1 MIDAFGLEITTSAL
15 TLGVIVGVTYGSLAI
30 GLILVYRSSG
40 VINFAHGEIGAL
52 GAAVLGIAV
61 TRWSFPYWI
70 AMVTAVVVSGATGAI
85 TEMTVI
91 RRLRKAPPLM
101 SVVATLGVAQFVLL
115 LTFSI
120 NSQVTAGR
128 AYPQPSFMPTFEV
141 GALRVTSS
149 FSAMLLLTPLLVVAL
164 VAFLH
169 HSWSGLAIRGAA
181 ANEDSARLAGIFP
194 GRMSGLSWA
203 LAGAI
208 AGFTAVLLI
217 PTRGFITAEFFGPG
231 LLLRALVPALI
242 ARMFSLPWAL
252 AGGIA
257 VGLVEQ
263 VVFWNFSS
271 GVADVALLVI
281 VITTLLANPQRE
293 GRAEPKGRWTVVQP
307 WRPVPDEFKRI
318 WEIRNLSPITAS
330 VGLLFFLCLPLVMTN
345 SAAIIMTAILSFAL
359 VGLSI
364 GVITGLGGQLSLG
377 QFALAG
383 VGAAVAFHVTS
394 ATGNHA
400 LAFLV
405 AALSAG
411 AVSVVVGLPALRIR
425 GPMLTVTTLSFA
437 LAAQTWLLKQPWML
451 GDGVEPDRVSIAG
464 LILDTGKKYYLFALV
479 VFVAAFGVVRNFW
492 RTGLARRLVALRDNE
507 SAARAFT
514 IPPTSVRIQAFA
526 FSGFLAGLGGAV
538 FANSLSR
545 ITPVTFSVGAS
556 INVVAMAV
564 LGGIGIVAGPLIGA
578 LYIVGVPR
586 FIPLDSAGLAASAL
600 GWLVLILY
608 FPGGLAQLVRPARD
622 GLVRWLAR
630 RRGLDPD
637 AIWEG
642 GARDATAGIDRKP
655 GRVLDSRR
663 TVHEGGVLLSA
674 AGLHK
679 SYGGLQAVHDV
690 SLHAAAGEIVGLI
703 GPNGA
708 GKTTLFEIL
717 GGFTRADEGTVRF
730 MDLDISGKKPE
741 SRARLGLIRSFQ
753 DSTLF
758 PTMTV
763 VDAVKLALERKRPTR
778 LTASLLGFKRE
789 ERRKRRE
796 ALEVVRLL
804 GLEPFQNR
812 QISELSTGTRR
823 LTELACVVALDPVV
837 LLLDEP
843 SSGIAQR
850 ETEALGRLLVRLRD
864 ELGIT
869 MIVIEHDVPLIMS
882 VADRMIAMETGR
894 IIAEGTP
901 EQISVDP
908 LVVESYLGGDPRA
921 IHRSGREPA
930 TLATDRGSATGPPV
944 PSDGEGQRP
953 Q

>member
-1 MIDAFGLEITTSAL
+1 MIDVFGLEVTTSAL
-15 TLGVIVGVTYGSLAI
+15 TLGVIVGVTYASLAI

-40 VINFAHGEIGAL
+40 VINFAHGQIGAL

-70 AMVTAVVVSGATGAI
+70 AMAAAVLVSGATGAI

-91 RRLRKAPPLM
+91 RRLKKAPPLM

-128 AYPQPSFMPTFEV
+128 AYPQPTFMPTFEV

-149 FSAMLLLTPLLVVAL
+149 FSAMLLLTPLVVAAL

-169 HSWSGLAIRGAA
+169 RSWSGLAIRGAA
-181 ANEDSARLAGIFP
+181 TNEDSARLAGIFP
-194 GRMSGLSWA
+194 GRMSSLSWA
-203 LAGAI
+203 LAGGI

-217 PTRGFITAEFFGPG
+217 PTRGFITPEFFGPG

-257 VGLVEQ
+257 VGMVEQ

-281 VITTLLANPQRE
+281 VITTLLLNPQRA
-293 GRAEPKGRWTVVQP
+293 GRAERKGSWAAVQP
-307 WRPVPDEFKRI
+307 WRPIPDELGRI
-318 WEIRNLSPITAS
+318 RAIRNLAPGTAA
-330 VGLLFFLCLPLVMTN
+330 VGLLLLAGLTLVMTN
-345 SAAIIMTAILSFAL
+345 SAAIIMTAILSFSL

-383 VGAAVAFHVTS
+383 VGAVAALHTASF
-394 ATGNHA
+394 TGNQV
-400 LAFLV
+400 LAFV
-405 AALSAG
+405 GAALSAG
-411 AVSVVVGLPALRIR
+411 AVSVFVGLPALRIR
-425 GPMLTVTTLSFA
+425 GPMLAVTTLSFA
-437 LAAQTWLLKQPWML
+437 LAAQTWLFKQPWML
-451 GDGVEPDRVSIAG
+451 GDGVEPDRLGIAG
-464 LILDTGKKYYLFALV
+464 LVLDTGKKYYLFALG
-479 VFVAAFGVVRNFW
+479 VFVVAFGFVLNFW

-507 SAARAFT
+507 SAARAYT
-514 IPPTSVRIQAFA
+514 IRPTRVKIQAFA
-526 FSGFLAGLGGAV
+526 FSGCLAGIGGAV

-545 ITPVTFSVGAS
+545 VTPVTFSVEAS

-564 LGGIGIVAGPLIGA
+564 LGGIGLVAGPLLGA

-608 FPGGLAQLVRPARD
+608 FPGGLAQLIRPARD
-622 GLVRWLAR
+622 RLVRWLSR
-630 RRGLDPD
+630 KRGLDPD
-637 AIWEG
+637 AFWES
-642 GARDATAGIDRKP
+642 ATRETRAGPRGDP
-655 GRVLDSRR
+655 GRVLGSRR
-663 TVHEGGVLLSA
+663 TLHEHGVLLSA
-674 AGLHK
+674 SALHK
-679 SYGGLQAVHDV
+679 TYGGVRAVHDV
-690 SLHAAAGEIVGLI
+690 SIHVKAGEIVGLI

-717 GGFTRADEGTVRF
+717 GGATGSDEGTVRF
-730 MDLDISGKKPE
+730 RDIDISAKPPE

-753 DSTLF
+753 DAMLF

-763 VDAVKLALERKRPTR
+763 VEAVMLALERKRPTR
-778 LTASLLGFKRE
+778 FTTSLLGFRKE
-789 ERRKRRE
+789 ERRKRQE
-796 ALEVVRLL
+796 ALEVTRLL
-804 GLEPFQNR
+804 GLEAFRHR
-812 QISELSTGTRR
+812 QIGELSTGTRR

-843 SSGIAQR
+843 ASGIAQR
-850 ETEALGRLLVRLRD
+850 ETEALAQLLLRLRD

-869 MIVIEHDVPLIMS
+869 MIVIEHDLPMIMS
-882 VADRMIAMETGR
+882 IADRMIAMETGR

-901 EQISVDP
+901 EQVSIDP
-908 LVVESYLGGDPRA
+908 LVVESYLGGDLRA
-921 IHRSGREPA
+921 IHRSGRGPA
-930 TLATDRGSATGPPV
+930 ED
-944 PSDGEGQRP
+944 EGQLP
-953 Q
+953 G

>member
-1 MIDAFGLEITTSAL
+1 MIDVFGLEITTSAL
-15 TLGVIVGVTYGSLAI
+15 TLGVIVGTTYASLAI

-40 VINFAHGEIGAL
+40 VINFAHGQIGAL

-70 AMVTAVVVSGATGAI
+70 AMAAAVLVSGATGAI

-91 RRLRKAPPLM
+91 RRLKKAPPLM

-128 AYPQPSFMPTFEV
+128 AYPQPSFMPTFDV
-141 GALRVTSS
+141 GALRVTPS
-149 FSAMLLLTPLLVVAL
+149 FSAMLLLTPLVVIAL
-164 VAFLH
+164 VLFLH
-169 HSWSGLAIRGAA
+169 RSWSGLAIRGAA
-181 ANEDSARLAGIFP
+181 TNEDSARLAGIFP
-194 GRMSGLSWA
+194 GRMSSLSWA
-203 LAGAI
+203 LAGAV

-217 PTRGFITAEFFGPG
+217 PTRGFITPEFFGPG

-263 VVFWNFSS
+263 VVFWNLSS
-271 GVADVALLVI
+271 GVADVALFVI
-281 VITTLLANPQRE
+281 VITTLLLNPQRA
-293 GRAEPKGRWTVVQP
+293 GRAEPQGSWAAVQP
-307 WRPVPDEFKRI
+307 WRPVPAALTRFR
-318 WEIRNLSPITAS
+318 EIRNLSPFAAS
-330 VGLLFFLCLPLVMTN
+330 VGLLLLVALPLVMTN
-345 SAAIIMTAILSFAL
+345 SAAIIMTAILSFSL

-383 VGAAVAFHVTS
+383 VGAAAALHAS
-394 ATGNHA
+394 SSTGNNA
-400 LAFLV
+400 LAFVV

-425 GPMLTVTTLSFA
+425 GPMLAVTTLSFA
-437 LAAQTWLLKQPWML
+437 LAAQTWLFKQPWML
-451 GDGVEPDRVSIAG
+451 GDGVEPGRLGIAG
-464 LILDTGKKYYLFALV
+464 LTLDTGKKYYLFALA
-479 VFVAAFGVVRNFW
+479 VFVAAFGVVLNFW

-507 SAARAFT
+507 SAARAYT
-514 IPPTSVRIQAFA
+514 IPPTRVKIQAFA

-545 ITPVTFSVGAS
+545 VTPVTFSVEAS

-564 LGGIGIVAGPLIGA
+564 LGGIGLVAGPLLGA

-622 GLVRWLAR
+622 RLIRRLSR
-630 RRGLDPD
+630 RRGLDPG
-637 AIWEG
+637 AILEG
-642 GARDATAGIDRKP
+642 STDTTTGLDRDPSRILG
-655 GRVLDSRR
+655 SRR
-663 TVHEGGVLLSA
+663 TLHEHGVLLSA

-679 SYGGLQAVHDV
+679 SYGGVQAVHDV
-690 SLHAAAGEIVGLI
+690 SLRARAGEIVGLI

-717 GGFTRADEGTVRF
+717 GGATRPDAGTVRF
-730 MDLDISGKKPE
+730 RGLDISGKKPE

-753 DSTLF
+753 DATLF

-763 VDAVKLALERKRPTR
+763 VEAVMLALERKRPTR
-778 LTASLLGFKRE
+778 FTTSLLGFRKE
-789 ERRKRRE
+789 ERRKHQE
-796 ALEVVRLL
+796 ALEVTRLL
-804 GLEPFQNR
+804 GLEAFRSR
-812 QISELSTGTRR
+812 QIGELSTGTRR

-843 SSGIAQR
+843 ASGIAQR
-850 ETEALGRLLVRLRD
+850 ETEALAQLLLQLRD

-869 MIVIEHDVPLIMS
+869 MIVIEHDLPMIMS
-882 VADRMIAMETGR
+882 IADRMIAMETGR

-908 LVVESYLGGDPRA
+908 EVIESYIGEDLRA
-921 IHRSGREPA
+921 IHRSGRGPGA
-930 TLATDRGSATGPPV
+930 SVTDREGTAGGPV
-944 PSDGEGQRP
+944 PDKDEGRRP
-953 Q
+953 V